1 VDEGLSAIDVV
12 REAAEH
18 AAHHREAQHERHD
31 RLISIAEAV
40 VLSVVTL
47 VAAWSGYA
55 AAKWSTESRFEVSDA
70 STLRSKA
77 NRAFQVSMTLRAV
90 DSSKFNAWFAAV
102 MAGDRNAARVA
113 RHRFRPEYLVAFDA
127 WIATHPFTNPDAPP
141 GPQAMP
147 QYHPTGEAES
157 RSLDAAADA
166 EYTQGQHAGETADD
180 YIRTTVIL
188 ASVLFLVGISSHF
201 PIRTARLCLLAIA
214 AALLVVASATILQFP
229 SPP

>member
-1 VDEGLSAIDVV
+1 VDEGLSAIEVG
-12 REAAEH
+12 REAVGH
-18 AAHHREAQHERHD
+18 AAHHRKAQHERHD

-47 VAAWSGYA
+47 VAAWSGYS
-55 AAKWSTESRFEVSDA
+55 AAKWSTESRFKISDA
-70 STLRSKA
+70 SNLRSKA
-77 NRAFQVSMTLRAV
+77 NRAFQGSMTLRAV

-102 MAGDRNAARVA
+102 MSGNRNAARLA
-113 RHRFRPEYLVAFDA
+113 RHRFRPEYLVAFNA
-127 WIATHPFTNPDAPP
+127 WMATHPFTNPNAPP

-166 EYTQGQHAGETADD
+166 EYRNGQHAGETADD
-180 YIRTTVIL
+180 FIRTTVVL

-201 PIRTARLCLLAIA
+201 SIITARLGLLAIA
-214 AALLVVASATILQFP
+214 ATLLVAASATILQL
-229 SPP
+229 PPPP